1 MQFVS
6 NSVKFVSRY
15 ISSFDLKK
23 SGILLIIISFMMFFG
38 YVIHSIDY
46 EVLTKWV
53 KFTSHADAQWYRG
66 VWGYFLGGI
75 VFSTIAGP
83 RQALA
88 FFGAYFFG
96 FWQGLFAST
105 GAVICG
111 CYLDALIGRLF
122 ETRVRNLLK
131 GRLNLAFG
139 FWREHPFTVS
149 MILRLLP
156 VGSNFLNNLAAG
168 ATGVPLKC
176 FVLGSSVGYI
186 PQMVVFSL
194 LGTGVELNSAWK
206 SAMAVAL
213 FGVLTIFGGWVY
225 KQYQSKLQS

>member
-1 MQFVS
+1 MSFATRSTKLAKQLYSF
-6 NSVKFVSRY
+6 SR
-15 ISSFDLKK
+15 LKK
-23 SGILLIIISFMMFFG
+23 LIKILIILILLAFFG
-38 YVIHSIDY
+38 YIIHTIDY
-46 EVLTKWV
+46 EKLVKWV
-53 KFTSHADAQWYRG
+53 EFTQNPEAPWYRG
-66 VWGYFLGGI
+66 TWGYFLGGI

-96 FWQGLFAST
+96 FWHGLFAST
-105 GAVICG
+105 SAVICG
-111 CYLDALIGRLF
+111 CILDALIGRLF

-131 GRLNLAFG
+131 GRVDIAFG

-168 ATGVPLKC
+168 ATGIPLTR
-176 FVLGSSVGYI
+176 FVLGSSVGYV

-194 LGTGVELNSAWK
+194 LGTGVELNSSWK
-206 SAMAVAL
+206 IAMAIGL
-213 FGVLTIFGGWVY
+213 FVILMTFWWLGI
-225 KQYQSKLQS
+225 QAI